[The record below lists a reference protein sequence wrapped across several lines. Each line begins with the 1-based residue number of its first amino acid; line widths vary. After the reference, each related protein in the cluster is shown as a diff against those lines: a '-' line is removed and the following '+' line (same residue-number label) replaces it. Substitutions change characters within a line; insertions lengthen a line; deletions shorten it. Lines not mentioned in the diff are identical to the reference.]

1 MFVVDCDVA
10 ARASVDAVGWRDG
23 DRRTIPDRLGDE
35 LARECLAGRSA
46 PTAKRLMD
54 YCAVAGATT
63 NDRCRRAGTAG
74 VLQSTTKHPQNANAR
89 CGWKLLR
96 ARPRKRPLLALGLS
110 PSRCRP

>member
-35 LARECLAGRSA
+35 LARGCLAGRSA
-46 PTAKRLMD
+46 HTAKRLMD

-74 VLQSTTKHPQNANAR
+74 ALHSTTKHPQKANAPHSSPAR
-89 CGWKLLR
+89 TRGFFLLVK
-96 ARPRKRPLLALGLS
+96 PRLA
-110 PSRCRP
+110 